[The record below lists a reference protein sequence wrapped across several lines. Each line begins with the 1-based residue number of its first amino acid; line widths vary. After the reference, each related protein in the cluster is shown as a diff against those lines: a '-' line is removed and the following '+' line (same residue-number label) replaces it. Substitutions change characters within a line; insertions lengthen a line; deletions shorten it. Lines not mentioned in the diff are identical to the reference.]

1 MRGTLHI
8 TWVFK
13 KSQQLDCLPN
23 IPESKRLP
31 QNVMSQPGNTREML
45 KLNRTSVSDTVEA
58 AQMCC
63 SSQEHG
69 WYPSRNLKKEK
80 RHLVT
85 SLGHRYRV
93 SNDGALHKTSVAI
106 CRGTHRI
113 SSL

>member
-45 KLNRTSVSDTVEA
+45 KLNRTSVSDTVSTLHSLAEWLQVCA
-58 AQMCC
+58 ADRP
-63 SSQEHG
+63 G
-69 WYPSRNLKKEK
+69 PSAKVLKRLPKCAAPPRSTDGIQAGISK
-80 RHLVT
+80 RR
-85 SLGHRYRV
+85 S
-93 SNDGALHKTSVAI
+93 DI
-106 CRGTHRI
+106 W
-113 SSL
+113 